1 MGKHQRLT
9 CIQKRANPPKE
20 KGIKNVYKRLDGPFL
35 GTKIVATIGPDGR
48 DLYDKSGNLHQR
60 VSYSELF
67 GWLLQDSCSDCF
79 MVDILRLNMSF
90 YSKTSDNNSYRQ
102 VFDWIN
108 REKDGIAKRV
118 ALLGD
123 LPGAKT
129 RLGMVEGEQ
138 VELVANADFQLYL
151 AQNRSGTQEGASVLT
166 HGSPLSNLRAYRTAQ
181 DRLKKALSGRRADGI
196 NISIGD
202 GNVTLQAKSLEED
215 TLHCKVTKAGM
226 IRSKQ
231 GVTFERVDL
240 GLPSFQKEDE
250 NILRFL
256 LDLDAGEGFLA
267 YIAVSFVRKPEDIL
281 EIRHWIENYHVEK
294 GKTPEEARRCCPE
307 ILAKIETADGKRNIS
322 SILDVADGVMVA
334 RGDLALQLSLEDVP
348 RAQKEIISLC
358 KRRGKTVI
366 TATEMLASME
376 NNPKPTRAEVNDV
389 FNAVLDGTDAVML
402 SGETAKGKYPVQA
415 VSFMSTICEQAE
427 LYFEN
432 THMRGED
439 LNTHRMHQLRR
450 DSETMID
457 EIYTRLEKERK
468 RYLTLNSPLAN
479 WARAYYDEKLARILQ
494 QSTTDRICC
503 GGCELAEGARF
514 KAIFA
519 STLSGRTARMVSRF
533 LPSVIVVGVVH
544 DGINRRKLL
553 LSRGVFPVDVGGIN
567 PETGQP
573 YNHAHEIFEQAFH
586 HARIAGLVEE
596 GDEVVSIGS
605 TPLFQPGVAN
615 QIQIKVVT

>member
-1 MGKHQRLT
+1 MFRR
-9 CIQKRANPPKE
+9 I
-20 KGIKNVYKRLDGPFL
+20 DGSFL
-35 GTKIVATIGPDGR
+35 GTKIVATIGPEGR
-48 DLYDKSGNLHQR
+48 DLYDINGNLHQE
-60 VSYSELF
+60 VPYSKLF
-67 GWLLQDSCSDCF
+67 GWFLQDSYPDCF
-79 MVDILRLNMSF
+79 MVDILRLNLSF
-90 YSKTSDNNSYRQ
+90 YSDTSDNTSYRQ
-102 VFDWIN
+102 VFNWIN
-108 REKDGIAKRV
+108 DQKDRLAKRV

-129 RLGMVEGEQ
+129 RLGMISEEQ
-138 VELVANADFQLYL
+138 VELEANADFQLYL
-151 AQNRSGTQEGASVLT
+151 AQNRPGTQEGASVLA
-166 HGSPLSNLRAYRTAQ
+166 HGSPLSNLQTYRTAQ
-181 DRLKKALSGRRADGI
+181 ERLKKAVSGGGMEGI
-196 NISIGD
+196 TISIGD
-202 GNVTLQAKSLEED
+202 GDLTLQAKRLEGD
-215 TLHCKVTKAGM
+215 TLHCRVTKAGA

-231 GVTFERVDL
+231 GVTFERIDL
-240 GLPSFQKEDE
+240 GLPSFQREDE

-256 LDLDAGEGFLA
+256 LDMDRGEGFLA
-267 YIAVSFVRKPEDIL
+267 YIAVSFVRKAEDIL
-281 EIRHWIENYHVEK
+281 EIRHWIENYYIEQ

-307 ILAKIETADGKRNIS
+307 ILAKIETVDGKRNIS

-415 VSFMSTICEQAE
+415 VSFMATICEKAE
-427 LYFEN
+427 VYFEN
-432 THMRGED
+432 THVRGED

-450 DSETMID
+450 DSEAMIE
-457 EIYTRLEKERK
+457 EIYARLEKGRK
-468 RYLTLNSPLAN
+468 RYLTTNSPLAN
-479 WARAYYDEKLARILQ
+479 WARSYYDEKLARIIQ
-494 QSTTDRICC
+494 QPTTDRICC
-503 GGCELAEGARF
+503 GGCELAESTRLR
-514 KAIFA
+514 AIFA

-533 LPSVIVVGVVH
+533 LPSVVVVGVVH
-544 DGINRRKLL
+544 DEINRRKLL
-553 LSRGVFPVDVGGIN
+553 LSRGVFPANVGWIN
-567 PETGQP
+567 PESGQP
-573 YNHAHEIFEQAFH
+573 YTDAHEIFEEASH

>member
-1 MGKHQRLT
+1 MYRR
-9 CIQKRANPPKE
+9 I
-20 KGIKNVYKRLDGPFL
+20 DGPFL

-48 DLYDKSGNLHQR
+48 DLYDTSGNLHQN
-60 VSYSELF
+60 VPYSELF
-67 GWLLQDSCSDCF
+67 GWFLQDSCPDCF
-79 MVDILRLNMSF
+79 MADILRLNMSF
-90 YSKTSDNNSYRQ
+90 YSNTSDNTSYRQ
-102 VFDWIN
+102 VFDWISH
-108 REKDGIAKRV
+108 EKDGLAKKV

-129 RLGMVEGEQ
+129 RLGMISEEQ
-138 VELVANADFQLYL
+138 VELKANADFELYL
-151 AQNRSGTQEGASVLT
+151 AQNRLGTQEGASVLT
-166 HGSPLSNLRAYRTAQ
+166 HGSPLSNLRTYRTAQ
-181 DRLKKALSGRRADGI
+181 DRLKKALSGGRAEGI

-202 GNVTLQAKSLEED
+202 GNLTLQATRLEED
-215 TLHCKVTKAGM
+215 TLKCRVSKAGV

-240 GLPSFQKEDE
+240 GLPSFQREDE
-250 NILRFL
+250 NILRFI
-256 LDLDAGEGFLA
+256 LDLDGGEGLLA

-281 EIRHWIENYHVEK
+281 EIRHWIENYHMK
-294 GKTPEEARRCCPE
+294 QGKTPEEARLCCPE

-415 VSFMSTICEQAE
+415 VRFMATICEQAE
-427 LYFEN
+427 VYFEN
-432 THMRGED
+432 THVRGED

-450 DSETMID
+450 DSEAMIE
-457 EIYTRLEKERK
+457 EIYARLEKGRK
-468 RYLTLNSPLAN
+468 RYLTTNSPLAN
-479 WARAYYDEKLARILQ
+479 WARSYFDEKLARILQ
-494 QSTTDRICC
+494 QPTTDSICF
-503 GGCELAEGARF
+503 GGCELAEGARL

-533 LPSVIVVGVVH
+533 LPSVLVVGVVH
-544 DGINRRKLL
+544 DEINRRKLL
-553 LSRGVFPVDVGGIN
+553 LSRGVFPVNVGRIN
-567 PETGQP
+567 PETRQP
-573 YNHAHEIFEQAFH
+573 YSSAHEIFDEASH

-615 QIQIKVVT
+615 QIQIRVVK